1 MPKDNRPK
9 RAPAQR
15 SAQRQGALQLWPLL
29 VALVLVGGAI
39 WLLVAHERSANQP
52 TPVPSVLASEHY
64 PSQGHQGHMPGD
76 AKRYANF
83 RYSSDPPTSGFHL
96 ERFPPAFVNSGAL
109 PKYVQVH
116 MLEHGNILLQY
127 NCLCPDTVNA
137 LTEIANEYDSRLV
150 PGGVTSPTTE
160 QVQQALENG
169 LGVVVAPYPSM
180 KHTIALT
187 AWTRLA
193 TMETVNKADI
203 VSFINR
209 WMRDS
214 DNLGQ

>member
-1 MPKDNRPK
+1 MPNDKRTRKATAPK
-9 RAPAQR
+9 PA
-15 SAQRQGALQLWPLL
+15 ANQGVLHLWPAFVAVLL
-29 VALVLVGGAI
+29 VAGAI
-39 WLLVAHERSANQP
+39 WLLVTHMRTSSAP
-52 TPVPSVLASEHY
+52 TPEPSVLASEHY

-96 ERFPPAFVNSGAL
+96 ERFPPVFVNAEPL

-116 MLEHGNILLQY
+116 MLEHGNIVLQY
-127 NCLCPDTVNA
+127 NCICPETVNA
-137 LTEIANEYDSRLV
+137 LAEIANEFDSRLI
-150 PGGVTSPTTE
+150 PAGVTSPTTE

-193 TMETVNKADI
+193 TMDTVNKADI
-203 VSFINR
+203 ISFINR
-209 WMRDS
+209 WQRD
-214 DNLGQ
+214 DNNLSQ

>member
-1 MPKDNRPK
+1 MPKDDRTR
-9 RAPAQR
+9 RATSSKPAA
-15 SAQRQGALQLWPLL
+15 SQGVLHLWPALAAVLL
-29 VALVLVGGAI
+29 VAGAV
-39 WLLVAHERSANQP
+39 WLLVAHMRTSGAPAPE
-52 TPVPSVLASEHY
+52 PSVLASEHF

-96 ERFPPAFVNSGAL
+96 EKFPPAFVNSGPL

-137 LTEIANEYDSRLV
+137 LAEIANEFDSRLV
-150 PGGVTSPTTE
+150 PAGATSSTTE

-193 TMETVNKADI
+193 TMDTVNKADI
-203 VSFINR
+203 ISFINR
-209 WMRDS
+209 WQRDN
-214 DNLGQ
+214 DNLSQ